1 MTAQTATVR
10 TKPRATTARGARKV
24 VTQSRVNRTHVS
36 RIGITMGDPSGIGPE
51 IIVAT
56 LAEMPAQARSNSVVI
71 GNLGLLQRADKLR
84 KTGLKFVAGV
94 DASNGDVPVVDV
106 PTKDQ
111 EKITDGKATPAG
123 GEAAYRYV
131 EKAVELALAG
141 DISVIVTAPLNKA
154 AMHSAGHHFDG
165 HTELLAHL
173 TGAKS
178 SFMLLAGD
186 KLNAV
191 HVTTHMSLRNAT
203 EKPGVERVLE
213 TIRAGNEHFRELGI
227 EHPRIAVAGL
237 NPHCGEGGIFGNE
250 EAERI
255 TPAVEAA
262 KKEGINVQGP
272 ISGDTVFY
280 RALKGE
286 FDLVVAQYHD
296 QGHIPTKLIAFDE
309 TVNVSLGLPIR
320 RTSVD
325 HGTAF
330 DIAWKGV
337 ANNTNMKSAIAYA
350 RRMADVHGA

>member
-1 MTAQTATVR
+1 
-10 TKPRATTARGARKV
+10 
-24 VTQSRVNRTHVS
+24 
-36 RIGITMGDPSGIGPE
+36 MGDPSGIGPE

-56 LAEMPAQARSNSVVI
+56 LAEMSREARSQSAVI
-71 GNLGLLQRADKLR
+71 GNLDLLRRADSILG
-84 KTGLKFVAGV
+84 TALKFVEGV
-94 DASNGDVPVVDV
+94 EASNGAVPVVHV
-106 PTKDQ
+106 ATKNQDQ
-111 EKITDGKATPAG
+111 IVDGKESAAG

-131 EKAVELALAG
+131 EKAVELCLAG

-191 HVTTHMSLRNAT
+191 HVTTHMSLRNAA
-203 EKPGVERVLE
+203 EKPTIERVLA
-213 TIRAGNEHFRELGI
+213 TIRAGHAHFCELGY
-227 EHPRIAVAGL
+227 ERPRIAVAGL
-237 NPHCGEGGIFGNE
+237 NPHCGEGGIFGDE
-250 EAERI
+250 ESTRI
-255 TPAVEAA
+255 APAIEAA
-262 KKEGINVQGP
+262 RKEGIDVQGP

-330 DIAWKGV
+330 DIAWKGI

-350 RRMADVHGA
+350 RRMADGKAG

>member
-1 MTAQTATVR
+1 VKT
-10 TKPRATTARGARKV
+10 
-24 VTQSRVNRTHVS
+24 S

-56 LAEMPAQARSNSVVI
+56 LAEMPDEARSQSAVI
-71 GNLGLLQRADKLR
+71 GNLDLLRRADSVR
-84 KTGLKFVAGV
+84 KTKLSFVEGLQA
-94 DASNGDVPVVDV
+94 ANGQVPVINVA
-106 PTKDQ
+106 TKDQ
-111 EKITDGKATPAG
+111 DKITDGKASAAG

-131 EKAVELALAG
+131 EKAVELCLAG
-141 DISVIVTAPLNKA
+141 EISVIVTAPLNKA
-154 AMHSAGHHFDG
+154 AMHSAGHHYDG
-165 HTELLAHL
+165 HTELLAEL

-191 HVTTHMSLRNAT
+191 HVTTHMSLSNAAN
-203 EKPGVERVLE
+203 KPTIQRVID
-213 TIRAGNEHFRELGI
+213 TIRAGHAHFVELGY

-237 NPHCGEGGIFGNE
+237 NPHCGEGGIFGDE
-250 EAERI
+250 EQTRI
-255 TPAVEAA
+255 TPAIEAA
-262 KKEGINVQGP
+262 RKEGIDVQGP

-350 RRMADVHGA
+350 RRMADHGAG

>member
-1 MTAQTATVR
+1 M
-10 TKPRATTARGARKV
+10 K
-24 VTQSRVNRTHVS
+24 SS

-56 LAEMPAQARSNSVVI
+56 LAEMSDEARSQSAVI
-71 GNLGLLQRADKLR
+71 GNFDLLRRADSVRGTKLS
-84 KTGLKFVAGV
+84 FVEGV
-94 DASNGDVPVVDV
+94 DAANGKVPVVHV
-106 PTKDQ
+106 ATKDQ
-111 EKITDGKATPAG
+111 DQITDGKATAAG

-131 EKAVELALAG
+131 EKAVQLCLAG

-154 AMHSAGHHFDG
+154 AMHSAGHHYDG
-165 HTELLAHL
+165 HTELLAEL

-191 HVTTHMSLRNAT
+191 HVTTHMSLRNAAV
-203 EKPGVERVLE
+203 KPTIERVLA
-213 TIRAGNEHFRELGI
+213 TIQAGHAHFRELGY

-237 NPHCGEGGIFGNE
+237 NPHCGEEGLFGDE
-250 EAERI
+250 EQTRI
-255 TPAVEAA
+255 APAIEAA
-262 KKEGINVQGP
+262 KKEGIDVQGP

-296 QGHIPTKLIAFDE
+296 QGHIPTKLISFDE

-330 DIAWKGV
+330 DIAWQGI
-337 ANNTNMKSAIAYA
+337 ANNANMKSAIAYA
-350 RRMADVHGA
+350 RRMADQQAA

>member
-1 MTAQTATVR
+1 
-10 TKPRATTARGARKV
+10 
-24 VTQSRVNRTHVS
+24 
-36 RIGITMGDPSGIGPE
+36 MGDPAGIGPE

-56 LAEMPAQARSNSVVI
+56 LAEMSADARSQSAVI
-71 GNLGLLQRADKLR
+71 GNLELLRRADAIRGTRLNFVE
-84 KTGLKFVAGV
+84 GLA
-94 DASNGDVPVVDV
+94 ASNGDVPVIDV
-106 PTKDQ
+106 QTKGQ
-111 EKITDGKATPAG
+111 GNIVDGKESQAA

-131 EKAVELALAG
+131 EKAVELCLAG
-141 DISVIVTAPLNKA
+141 EISVIVTAPLNKA

-178 SFMLLAGD
+178 SFMLLAGP
-186 KLNAV
+186 KLSAV

-203 EKPGVERVLE
+203 EKPTIERVVD
-213 TIRAGNEHFRELGI
+213 TIRVGHEHFRELGI
-227 EHPRIAVAGL
+227 DKPRIAVAGL
-237 NPHCGEGGIFGNE
+237 NPHCGEGGLFGNE
-250 EAERI
+250 ESTRLA
-255 TPAVEAA
+255 PAIELAR
-262 KKEGINVQGP
+262 KEGIDVQGP

-330 DIAWKGV
+330 DIAWKGI

-350 RRMADVHGA
+350 RRMADGGA

>member
-1 MTAQTATVR
+1 MTAT
-10 TKPRATTARGARKV
+10 
-24 VTQSRVNRTHVS
+24 
-36 RIGITMGDPSGIGPE
+36 IGITMGDPSGIGPE
-51 IIVAT
+51 IIVKT
-56 LAEMPAQARSNSVVI
+56 LAEMDPRTRAVSAVV
-71 GNLGLLQRADKLR
+71 GNMELLKRADALLG
-84 KTGLKFVAGV
+84 TGLHFVDGL
-94 DASNGDVPVVDV
+94 DAKPGEVPVVHV
-106 PTKDQ
+106 ATRDQ
-111 EKITDGKATPAG
+111 DKIVDGKESAAG

-131 EKAVELALAG
+131 EEAVKLSLAG
-141 DISVIVTAPLNKA
+141 RIAVIVTAPLNKA

-186 KLNAV
+186 KLNAI
-191 HVTTHMSLRNAT
+191 HVTTHMSLRNAA
-203 EKPGVERVLE
+203 ERPSIDRVVA
-213 TIRAGNEHFRELGI
+213 TIRAGHRHFVELGVA
-227 EHPRIAVAGL
+227 HPRIAVAGL
-237 NPHCGEGGIFGNE
+237 NPHCGEGGIFGTE
-250 EAERI
+250 EIDRI
-255 TPAVEAA
+255 APAIAIA
-262 KKEGINVQGP
+262 QKEGIDVKGP

-330 DIAWKGV
+330 DIAWKGK
-337 ANNTNMKSAIAYA
+337 ANNVNMKAAIAYA
-350 RRMADVHGA
+350 RRMADRVAG